1 MTVTINGT
9 TGIAGVDGSAA
20 SPAIE
25 GSDTNTGI
33 FFPAADT
40 IAFAEGGVEVLRIN
54 SSAQVEFQAGTSS
67 LPTVAASGDLNTGM
81 FFPAADTI
89 AFSTSGAE
97 EVRIGPLGQI
107 GLSGANYGTSGQVLT
122 SGGSGAGPSWAAAN
136 SLTLLGTITTTS
148 GTTQSLTGL
157 SLTDYSFLLLFVNN
171 VSSTTATDD
180 LSIRDGASGT
190 YIMFNDS
197 NNAAHAWNGTVWIN
211 LNNGSIGAWGS
222 SNGTT
227 TYNVANSSAASGTA
241 GTKLGFGRINQ
252 TTASTSIG
260 FSVQTGFDTGT
271 VTVYG
276 VR

>member
-1 MTVTINGT
+1 MPITISGS

-25 GSDTNTGI
+25 GSDTNTGM

-54 SSAQVEFQAGTSS
+54 SSAQVEFQAGSVS
-67 LPTVAASGDLNTGM
+67 LPSVARSGDTNTGLYWPAQNALSISVAGTEKFRFAASGQLG
-81 FFPAADTI
+81 I
-89 AFSTSGAE
+89 GGAT
-97 EVRIGPLGQI
+97 
-107 GLSGANYGTSGQVLT
+107 YGTSGQVLT
-122 SGGSGAGPSWAAAN
+122 SGGSGAAPSWAAAN
-136 SLTLLGTITTTS
+136 SITLLGTITTTS

-157 SLTDYSFLLLFVNN
+157 SLTGYSFLLLFVNG
-171 VSSTTATDD
+171 VSSSSLTDD
-180 LSIRDGASGT
+180 LSIVDGASNV
-190 YIMFNDS
+190 ILLFNDS
-197 NNAAHAWNGTVWIN
+197 QSAANVWNGTVWVN

-227 TYNVANSSAASGTA
+227 TYNTNPSSQASASA
-241 GTKLGFGRINQ
+241 GAKLAFGRINQ

-260 FSVQTGFDTGT
+260 VSVQTAFDAGT